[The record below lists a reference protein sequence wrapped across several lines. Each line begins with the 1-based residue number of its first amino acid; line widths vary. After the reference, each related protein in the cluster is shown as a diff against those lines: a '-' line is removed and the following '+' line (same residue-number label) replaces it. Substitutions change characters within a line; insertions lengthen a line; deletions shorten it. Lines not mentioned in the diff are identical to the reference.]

1 MDDTRTWQLLFVDD
15 DAEIC
20 EQVKEYLEGERISA
34 TDEHMYVKTL
44 TDFDNA
50 LEALEQHRF
59 DLLILD
65 VRLGSQISES
75 KAEEVG
81 IKTLQEIKQRRFVP
95 IIFYTA
101 LPRLAENLE
110 TSLIRIVRKTEGLPR
125 LLEVVEEIFNS
136 HLPTVNRA
144 LIRHLETVQRD
155 YMWDFVAKH
164 GAEFIDTSDHTALAY
179 LLARRL
185 AMSLS
190 GSGIGQLANDLGD
203 STGIS
208 VVGNK
213 VHPMRYYVMPPVEK
227 SPLTGDL
234 YRGLIGQRDGY
245 WILLTPS
252 CDVVKGREKAEWVLM
267 APCVLLTEEQEYKD
281 WHNNPSNTKKKKL
294 ESLLSNNRSHGHQP
308 ERFYFLPGPLD
319 LPDMVADFQQLVT
332 LPRSQMESLERV
344 ASLDSPFVEALLA
357 RFTRYF
363 GRLGTPDLDI
373 DFVFNRLQP

>member
-1 MDDTRTWQLLFVDD
+1 MDGTRTWQLLFVDD

-20 EQVKEYLEGERISA
+20 KQVKEYLEGERISA
-34 TDEHMYVKTL
+34 TDDHMYVETL

-65 VRLGSQISES
+65 VRLGSQVSES
-75 KAEEVG
+75 KAEEAG
-81 IKTLQEIKQRRFVP
+81 IKTLKEIKQRRFAP

-101 LPRLAENLE
+101 LPRLAKNLE
-110 TSLIRIVRKTEGLPR
+110 TALIRLVRKTEGLPR
-125 LLEVVEEIFNS
+125 LLKVVEEIFDG
-136 HLPTVNRA
+136 HLPIVNRA
-144 LIRHLETVQRD
+144 LISHLERVQRD
-155 YMWDFVAKH
+155 YMWDFVEEH
-164 GAEFIDTSDHTALAY
+164 GPEFINTPDRTALAY

-190 GSGIGQLANDLGD
+190 GSGIGELAKDLGD

-213 VHPMRYYVMPPVEK
+213 VHPMQYYVMPPVEK

-234 YRGLIGQRDGY
+234 YRGSIGQRDGY
-245 WILLTPS
+245 WVLLTPS
-252 CDVVKGREKAEWVLM
+252 CDLVTGREKAKWVLM

-281 WHNNPSNTKKKKL
+281 WNNNFSETKEKKL
-294 ESLLSNNRSHGHQP
+294 KALLSNNRSNRQQP
-308 ERFYFLPGPLD
+308 ERFYFLPGALE
-319 LPDMVADFQQLVT
+319 LPDLVVDFQQLVT
-332 LPRSQMESLERV
+332 LPREQMENLERL
-344 ASLDSPFVEALLA
+344 ASLDSPFAEAVLTG
-357 RFTRYF
+357 FSRYF

-373 DFVFNRLQP
+373 DFIVDRLQS